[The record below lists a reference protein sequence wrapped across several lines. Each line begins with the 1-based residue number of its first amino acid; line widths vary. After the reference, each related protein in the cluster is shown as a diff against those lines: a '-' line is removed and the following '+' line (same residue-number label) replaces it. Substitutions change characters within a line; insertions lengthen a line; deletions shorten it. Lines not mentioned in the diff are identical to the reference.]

1 MKYDIEV
8 KDAVIKLSMFG
19 SFNLDIA
26 NSITKKIKIII
37 EELND
42 QPFYI
47 LVDLSTVEGGT
58 PDGFERGRQFNL
70 WLDGQNL
77 KAKAI
82 ICTSP
87 LFKHISE
94 SRVRTSDIQLIE
106 YFDNET
112 DARRWFEK
120 LSLENVS

>member
-47 LVDLSTVEGGT
+47 LVDLSTIEGGT

-82 ICTSP
+82 ICKSP
-87 LFKHISE
+87 LFKSISE
-94 SRVRTSDIQLIE
+94 SRVRTSDIQLIK
-106 YFDNET
+106 YFNNET
-112 DARRWFEK
+112 DALRWFDE
-120 LSLENVS
+120 LSFKNVS